1 MECIPVSI
9 WKHFDSKTLLCII
22 IGGENVS
29 IRLVLFFGSV
39 ILDYGFF
46 KA

>member
-22 IGGENVS
+22 TGDENVS
-29 IRLVLFFGSV
+29 IRLVLFGGGYFGLL
-39 ILDYGFF
+39 IF
-46 KA
+46 